1 MLGIT
6 TVGTAWCGYEAS
18 QWNGQQSDL
27 ARQSSDERVEAGR
40 LFGLATQKV
49 AYDSSIIAQYAVAA
63 QAGNTALT
71 DFYRK
76 TLVRSDF
83 LPVLDKWIAEV
94 KAGGTPTN
102 LTEDQDYLN
111 AQFADYKAATAKAE
125 ALSAES
131 QAGRQ
136 YRRPI
141 RGDHHPARGGPVL
154 RGRDVVIPVPTGAG
168 VPAHPRGGDGR
179 GGRVTAGGPARPLV
193 AGRGWPPGIAARA
206 AARRPSGRRA
216 PPRPG
221 RSRPSGTAA
230 SPRGTTARRAGT
242 ARPASGTAAARG
254 RTAAAPVAATAK
266 ASSGTQVTT
275 PELASSNDVPGTVA
289 GRRSTVPVAV
299 RTPGSASAGS
309 NWTSP
314 RGQRRRRRQRD
325 DLLHQAVAGEA
336 GGQAQR
342 DPGKTPPATAS
353 TATARRAEPDRDPL
367 ARSAAVRGSISTP
380 NSTVTSGLMK

>member
-1 MLGIT
+1 VREQHSFFDRVLEVVAVLLLGIT

-49 AYDSSIIAQYAVAA
+49 AYDSSIIAQYAIAA

-131 QAGRQ
+131 QQAGNTGDQ
-136 YRRPI
+136 Y
-141 RGDHHPARGGPVL
+141 
-154 RGRDVVIPVPTGAG
+154 VVTTILLAVALFFAG
-168 VPAHPRGGDGR
+168 VTSSFRY
-179 GGRVTAGGPARPLV
+179 
-193 AGRGWPPGIAARA
+193 
-206 AARRPSGRRA
+206 
-216 PPRPG
+216 
-221 RSRPSGTAA
+221 
-230 SPRGTTARRAGT
+230 
-242 ARPASGTAAARG
+242 RPAQAFLLI
-254 RTAAAPVAATAK
+254 
-266 ASSGTQVTT
+266 
-275 PELASSNDVPGTVA
+275 LAIGTVA
-289 GRRSTVPVAV
+289 VA
-299 RTPGSASAGS
+299 ASRLA
-309 NWTSP
+309 
-314 RGQRRRRRQRD
+314 
-325 DLLHQAVAGEA
+325 DL
-336 GGQAQR
+336 
-342 DPGKTPPATAS
+342 PIIT
-353 TATARRAEPDRDPL
+353 
-367 ARSAAVRGSISTP
+367 
-380 NSTVTSGLMK
+380 

>member
-1 MLGIT
+1 VREQHSFFDRILEVVAVLLLGIT

-49 AYDSSIIAQYAVAA
+49 AYDSSIIAQYAIAA

-131 QAGRQ
+131 QQAGNTGDQ
-136 YRRPI
+136 Y
-141 RGDHHPARGGPVL
+141 
-154 RGRDVVIPVPTGAG
+154 VVTTILLAVALFFAG
-168 VPAHPRGGDGR
+168 VTSSFRY
-179 GGRVTAGGPARPLV
+179 
-193 AGRGWPPGIAARA
+193 
-206 AARRPSGRRA
+206 
-216 PPRPG
+216 
-221 RSRPSGTAA
+221 
-230 SPRGTTARRAGT
+230 
-242 ARPASGTAAARG
+242 RPAQAFLLI
-254 RTAAAPVAATAK
+254 
-266 ASSGTQVTT
+266 
-275 PELASSNDVPGTVA
+275 LAIGTVA
-289 GRRSTVPVAV
+289 VA
-299 RTPGSASAGS
+299 ASRLA
-309 NWTSP
+309 
-314 RGQRRRRRQRD
+314 
-325 DLLHQAVAGEA
+325 DL
-336 GGQAQR
+336 
-342 DPGKTPPATAS
+342 PIIT
-353 TATARRAEPDRDPL
+353 
-367 ARSAAVRGSISTP
+367 
-380 NSTVTSGLMK
+380 

>member
-1 MLGIT
+1 VREQHSFFDRVLEVVAVLLLGIT

-49 AYDSSIIAQYAVAA
+49 AYDSSIIAQYAIAA

-131 QAGRQ
+131 QQAGNTGDQ
-136 YRRPI
+136 Y
-141 RGDHHPARGGPVL
+141 
-154 RGRDVVIPVPTGAG
+154 VVTTILLAVALFFAG
-168 VPAHPRGGDGR
+168 VTSSFRY
-179 GGRVTAGGPARPLV
+179 
-193 AGRGWPPGIAARA
+193 
-206 AARRPSGRRA
+206 
-216 PPRPG
+216 
-221 RSRPSGTAA
+221 
-230 SPRGTTARRAGT
+230 
-242 ARPASGTAAARG
+242 RPAQAFLLI
-254 RTAAAPVAATAK
+254 
-266 ASSGTQVTT
+266 
-275 PELASSNDVPGTVA
+275 LAIGTVA
-289 GRRSTVPVAV
+289 VATSRLADLPVL
-299 RTPGSASAGS
+299 
-309 NWTSP
+309 W
-314 RGQRRRRRQRD
+314 
-325 DLLHQAVAGEA
+325 
-336 GGQAQR
+336 
-342 DPGKTPPATAS
+342 
-353 TATARRAEPDRDPL
+353 
-367 ARSAAVRGSISTP
+367 
-380 NSTVTSGLMK
+380 

>member
-1 MLGIT
+1 VREKHSFFDRVLEVVAVLLLGIT

-49 AYDSSIIAQYAVAA
+49 AYDSSIIAQYAIAA

-131 QAGRQ
+131 QQAGNTGDQ
-136 YRRPI
+136 Y
-141 RGDHHPARGGPVL
+141 
-154 RGRDVVIPVPTGAG
+154 VVTTILLAVALFFAG
-168 VPAHPRGGDGR
+168 VTSSFRY
-179 GGRVTAGGPARPLV
+179 
-193 AGRGWPPGIAARA
+193 
-206 AARRPSGRRA
+206 
-216 PPRPG
+216 
-221 RSRPSGTAA
+221 
-230 SPRGTTARRAGT
+230 
-242 ARPASGTAAARG
+242 RPAQAFLLI
-254 RTAAAPVAATAK
+254 
-266 ASSGTQVTT
+266 
-275 PELASSNDVPGTVA
+275 LAIGTVA
-289 GRRSTVPVAV
+289 VA
-299 RTPGSASAGS
+299 ASRLA
-309 NWTSP
+309 
-314 RGQRRRRRQRD
+314 
-325 DLLHQAVAGEA
+325 DLPIL
-336 GGQAQR
+336 
-342 DPGKTPPATAS
+342 T
-353 TATARRAEPDRDPL
+353 
-367 ARSAAVRGSISTP
+367 
-380 NSTVTSGLMK
+380 

>member
-1 MLGIT
+1 MREQHSLFDRLLEVIAVLLLGIT

-49 AYDSSIIAQYAVAA
+49 AYDSSIIAQYAIAA

-131 QAGRQ
+131 QQAGNTGDQ
-136 YRRPI
+136 Y
-141 RGDHHPARGGPVL
+141 
-154 RGRDVVIPVPTGAG
+154 VVTTILLAVALFFAG
-168 VPAHPRGGDGR
+168 VTSSFRY
-179 GGRVTAGGPARPLV
+179 
-193 AGRGWPPGIAARA
+193 
-206 AARRPSGRRA
+206 
-216 PPRPG
+216 
-221 RSRPSGTAA
+221 
-230 SPRGTTARRAGT
+230 
-242 ARPASGTAAARG
+242 RPAQAFLLI
-254 RTAAAPVAATAK
+254 
-266 ASSGTQVTT
+266 
-275 PELASSNDVPGTVA
+275 LAIGTVA
-289 GRRSTVPVAV
+289 VA
-299 RTPGSASAGS
+299 ASRLA
-309 NWTSP
+309 
-314 RGQRRRRRQRD
+314 
-325 DLLHQAVAGEA
+325 DL
-336 GGQAQR
+336 
-342 DPGKTPPATAS
+342 PIIT
-353 TATARRAEPDRDPL
+353 
-367 ARSAAVRGSISTP
+367 
-380 NSTVTSGLMK
+380 

>member
-1 MLGIT
+1 MREQHSLFDRLLEIVAVLLLGIT

-131 QAGRQ
+131 QQAGNTGDQ
-136 YRRPI
+136 Y
-141 RGDHHPARGGPVL
+141 
-154 RGRDVVIPVPTGAG
+154 VVTTILLAVALFFAG
-168 VPAHPRGGDGR
+168 VTSSFRY
-179 GGRVTAGGPARPLV
+179 
-193 AGRGWPPGIAARA
+193 
-206 AARRPSGRRA
+206 
-216 PPRPG
+216 
-221 RSRPSGTAA
+221 
-230 SPRGTTARRAGT
+230 
-242 ARPASGTAAARG
+242 RPAQAFLLI
-254 RTAAAPVAATAK
+254 
-266 ASSGTQVTT
+266 
-275 PELASSNDVPGTVA
+275 LAVGTVA
-289 GRRSTVPVAV
+289 VA
-299 RTPGSASAGS
+299 ASRLA
-309 NWTSP
+309 
-314 RGQRRRRRQRD
+314 
-325 DLLHQAVAGEA
+325 DLPIL
-336 GGQAQR
+336 
-342 DPGKTPPATAS
+342 T
-353 TATARRAEPDRDPL
+353 
-367 ARSAAVRGSISTP
+367 
-380 NSTVTSGLMK
+380 

>member
-1 MLGIT
+1 MREQHSFFDRILEVVAVLLLGIT

-49 AYDSSIIAQYAVAA
+49 AYDSSIIAQYAIAA

-131 QAGRQ
+131 QQAGNTGDQ
-136 YRRPI
+136 Y
-141 RGDHHPARGGPVL
+141 
-154 RGRDVVIPVPTGAG
+154 VVTTILLAVALFFAG
-168 VPAHPRGGDGR
+168 VTSSFRY
-179 GGRVTAGGPARPLV
+179 
-193 AGRGWPPGIAARA
+193 
-206 AARRPSGRRA
+206 
-216 PPRPG
+216 
-221 RSRPSGTAA
+221 
-230 SPRGTTARRAGT
+230 
-242 ARPASGTAAARG
+242 RPAQAFLLI
-254 RTAAAPVAATAK
+254 
-266 ASSGTQVTT
+266 
-275 PELASSNDVPGTVA
+275 LAIGTVA
-289 GRRSTVPVAV
+289 VA
-299 RTPGSASAGS
+299 ASRLA
-309 NWTSP
+309 
-314 RGQRRRRRQRD
+314 
-325 DLLHQAVAGEA
+325 DL
-336 GGQAQR
+336 
-342 DPGKTPPATAS
+342 PIIT
-353 TATARRAEPDRDPL
+353 
-367 ARSAAVRGSISTP
+367 
-380 NSTVTSGLMK
+380 